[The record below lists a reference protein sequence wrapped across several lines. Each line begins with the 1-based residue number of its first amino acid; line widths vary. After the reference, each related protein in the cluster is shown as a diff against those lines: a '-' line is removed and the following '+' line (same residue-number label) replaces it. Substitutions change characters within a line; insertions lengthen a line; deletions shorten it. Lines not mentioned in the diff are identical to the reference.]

1 VSHRRQFTRHQARRR
16 VAHHA
21 HGHIHFVAQQ
31 VIHTVVKHQ
40 LQRDAGVQALEL
52 DQPARHHHLPEAC
65 GYRQPHIAV
74 QALGQTGHRLLRSQ
88 QLVADGT
95 AMPVELET
103 GFCWFD
109 AAGGATHQLQ
119 ANGFFQLGQV
129 VADVGAAH
137 APLAGG
143 LAQAARFDDVY
154 QQQQGGG
161 VQHC

>member
-1 VSHRRQFTRHQARRR
+1 
-16 VAHHA
+16 
-21 HGHIHFVAQQ
+21 
-31 VIHTVVKHQ
+31 
-40 LQRDAGVQALEL
+40 
-52 DQPARHHHLPEAC
+52 
-65 GYRQPHIAV
+65 
-74 QALGQTGHRLLRSQ
+74 
-88 QLVADGT
+88 
-95 AMPVELET
+95 MPVELET

-143 LAQAARFDDVY
+143 LAQAARVDDVY